1 MAGTA
6 CFLISAE
13 QEDAVVG
20 TRAQDD
26 AGQQAGGEDGDADDA
41 VLAEQATIGRA
52 VTSATA
58 TTSSGM
64 EAVNSER

>member
-1 MAGTA
+1 MAGAA

-20 TRAQDD
+20 TRAQHD

-41 VLAEQATIGRA
+41 VLAEQGHDRA
-52 VTSATA
+52 
-58 TTSSGM
+58 GGHQRDRHH
-64 EAVNSER
+64 EQGHGGGEQ